1 MTGNT
6 RQEQAICSTVS
17 SHLDRQVL
25 AGLVKDA
32 GNQPEML
39 IRIVIKFLQISPSL
53 LANIRTAL
61 LAEDA
66 DAVRRA
72 AHAMKS
78 SNAQIGAKK
87 MADMCLQMELL
98 GGMGQLLESDLLL
111 SELEEEFRLVEEE
124 LAVLLEEN
132 QETDGVW

>member
-66 DAVRRA
+66 DADESLRR
-72 AHAMKS
+72 
-78 SNAQIGAKK
+78 
-87 MADMCLQMELL
+87 MARRWLERE
-98 GGMGQLLESDLLL
+98 GG
-111 SELEEEFRLVEEE
+111 
-124 LAVLLEEN
+124 
-132 QETDGVW
+132 